1 MELQIQ
7 PYKLPDKIT
16 IENYSD
22 LKAALKEQLAVY
34 AATVYTDDQI
44 RTAKADRAKLNKLRK
59 ALNDERIRREREYM
73 APFAELKAQVA
84 ELTTAIDTVSASIDR
99 QIKDFEA
106 QRRAA
111 KVQPDEP
118 REWVTF
124 RAYLTTSEA
133 AELASWLDAH
143 GIKFEEA

>member
-22 LKAALKEQLAVY
+22 LKAALNEQLAAY

-44 RTAKADRAKLNKLRK
+44 RMAKADRAKLNKLRK

-106 QRRAA
+106 RRRAA